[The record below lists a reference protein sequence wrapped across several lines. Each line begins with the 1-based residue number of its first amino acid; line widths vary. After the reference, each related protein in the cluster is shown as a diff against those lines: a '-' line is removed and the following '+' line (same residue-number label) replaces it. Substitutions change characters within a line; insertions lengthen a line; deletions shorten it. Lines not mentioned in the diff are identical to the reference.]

1 MKKTI
6 IYIAMIAI
14 VGAIFVGCKSKQQAP
29 APIATNTRPIPAD
42 MVETSVT
49 FPCDGLLDSD
59 MNFLRVFGH
68 GNGMDRTMADERAHQ
83 HALANLAV
91 KLGGVT
97 SAENMRVA
105 VSTNAANQ
113 EQFHDKMV
121 AISRVVAN
129 NVSVAGF
136 RTACAEWTVS
146 QNRSFN
152 RYIVLEFGK
161 QELVRQMLQIGQRE
175 GHIRADYDFDRY
187 MRMFN
192 ENLREYERTN
202 RPTPTW

>member
-1 MKKTI
+1 MKKTF

-14 VGAIFVGCKSKQQAP
+14 TGSIFIGCKSKQQAP
-29 APIATNTRPIPAD
+29 APIATDSKPIPED
-42 MVETSVT
+42 MVETRIT
-49 FPCDGLLDSD
+49 FPCDGFLDSD
-59 MNFLRVFGH
+59 VNFLRVFGH
-68 GNGMDRTMADERAHQ
+68 GNSIDRTMAGERALQ
-83 HALANLAV
+83 AALAELAV
-91 KLGGVT
+91 KLGGVA
-97 SAENMRVA
+97 SVENMRVA

-129 NVSVAGF
+129 NVSVAGY
-136 RTACAEWTVS
+136 RTVCQETTIS

-161 QELVRQMLQIGQRE
+161 QELVKQMLQIGQQE

-187 MRMFN
+187 MKMFN

-202 RPTPTW
+202 RPIPTW